1 MTVPAEFVPSN
12 HIEPTS
18 STKPNLSS
26 LISSLAS
33 APTNLPVTSQTTQP
47 EIISQIPSSSAPPSN
62 ISNFEQP
69 QVPLAALPPN
79 APPPDAVLAHL
90 LNLMG
95 AGPNASSYAV
105 PSFQSNQQNAVV
117 SEDPNDF
124 DYEDEDDGLN
134 SKPLSARPDVM

>member
-1 MTVPAEFVPSN
+1 MSVPTEFVPST
-12 HIEPTS
+12 HTEPTS

-26 LISSLAS
+26 LISSLA
-33 APTNLPVTSQTTQP
+33 APAPSGIAVSSHAPQQEIITPQVAVPPQNISIVQQPLPV
-47 EIISQIPSSSAPPSN
+47 
-62 ISNFEQP
+62 
-69 QVPLAALPPN
+69 ALPPN

-105 PSFQSNQQNAVV
+105 ASFQSGQQNAVV

-124 DYEDEDDGLN
+124 DYDDEDDGLN
-134 SKPLSARPDVM
+134 SKPLSARPDIM

>member
-1 MTVPAEFVPSN
+1 MSVPTEFVPTN
-12 HIEPTS
+12 HAET
-18 STKPNLSS
+18 TAKPNLSS
-26 LISSLAS
+26 LISSLATPAS
-33 APTNLPVTSQTTQP
+33 SGTTLPSQAPQQDLIPQVAQAAIPPNIAPTPQPVPAS
-47 EIISQIPSSSAPPSN
+47 
-62 ISNFEQP
+62 
-69 QVPLAALPPN
+69 LPPD

-105 PSFQSNQQNAVV
+105 PSFQSSQQGVVV